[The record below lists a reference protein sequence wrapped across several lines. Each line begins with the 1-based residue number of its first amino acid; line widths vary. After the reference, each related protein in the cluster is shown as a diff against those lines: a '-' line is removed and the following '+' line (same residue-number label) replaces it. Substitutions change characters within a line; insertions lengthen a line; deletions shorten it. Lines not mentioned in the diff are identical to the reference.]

1 MPRPDGQPTLHR
13 FATYTGARTTRLAV
27 DDERVHWSL
36 RARTGQ
42 RLEISAER
50 RRGGL
55 LHAPVRT
62 QMHRR
67 VEETLDARIH
77 LTLTDPAGQVLLEDC
92 GEVAGLEVHGD
103 IDGLLAMS

>member
-1 MPRPDGQPTLHR
+1 M
-13 FATYTGARTTRLAV
+13 
-27 DDERVHWSL
+27 
-36 RARTGQ
+36 
-42 RLEISAER
+42 
-50 RRGGL
+50 
-55 LHAPVRT
+55 HAPELT

-77 LTLTDPAGQVLLEDC
+77 LRLTDRTGQILLEDC

>member
-1 MPRPDGQPTLHR
+1 VR
-13 FATYTGARTTRLAV
+13 
-27 DDERVHWSL
+27 WSL
-36 RARTGQ
+36 RAKTGAT
-42 RLEISAER
+42 LEISAER

-55 LHAPVRT
+55 LHAPEPT

-77 LTLTDPAGQVLLEDC
+77 LRLADRAGQILLEDC

-103 IDGLLAMS
+103 IDGLLAMT

>member
-1 MPRPDGQPTLHR
+1 M
-13 FATYTGARTTRLAV
+13 ARN
-27 DDERVHWSL
+27 
-36 RARTGQ
+36 RTSTC
-42 RLEISAER
+42 SAER

-55 LHAPVRT
+55 LHAPEPT

-77 LTLTDPAGQVLLEDC
+77 LRLADGVGQILLEDC

-103 IDGLLAMS
+103 IDGLLAMT

>member
-1 MPRPDGQPTLHR
+1 MPGSDGRPTVDR
-13 FATYTGARTTRLAV
+13 FATYAGARATQLVV
-27 DDERVHWSL
+27 DDERVHWLL
-36 RARTGQ
+36 RAKTGETH
-42 RLEISAER
+42 EIRAER

-55 LHAPVRT
+55 LHAPART

-77 LTLTDPAGQVLLEDC
+77 ATPTDRTGQILLEDT

-103 IDGLLAMS
+103 IDGLLAMT